1 LRVQATKP
9 PARFEVTCDGDGI
22 AGHAGAALL
31 GELADRLGLTAA
43 LGWRAGRTQTSRHRH
58 GAGAVLRDLAVLLAD
73 GGDCLSDLA
82 VLRGQ
87 PELFGPV
94 ASTPTAWRMIE
105 QVACD
110 PDGLAG
116 LRAGRAHARAAA
128 WRAGAY
134 ADGLLV
140 VDVDG
145 TLVDAHSD
153 KQGAAGTYK
162 GGFGFYPLVAYLD
175 RGDGSGEALAGI
187 LRPGNAGSNTAADH
201 IELVDL
207 ALAQLPRAAR
217 DQPLLLRADTG
228 GATHALVDHLR
239 ERGVRFSI
247 SLPADE
253 RVRAAVLAV
262 PANAWTPAVDADGQP
277 RAGAEVAE
285 LCALDLSGWP
295 AGTRAICRREDPHPG
310 AQLSFTDADGH
321 RFQVFITDQPDPDVA
336 ALELRHRRR
345 ARVEDRIRGAKATGL
360 RNLPFD
366 RWRRNAVW
374 LELVLMACDLTC
386 WAQTLLL
393 SGELRVAEPKTLRY
407 RLWHVAARVVRHARR
422 VIVRLQRTWP
432 WVTALAAAFTRL
444 RALPLR
450 C

>member
-43 LGWRAGRTQTSRHRH
+43 LGWQAGRTQTSRHRH
-58 GAGAVLRDLAVLLAD
+58 GAGVVLRDLAVLLAD

-82 VLRGQ
+82 VLREQ

-128 WRAGAY
+128 WRAGAH

-201 IELVDL
+201 TELVDL

-217 DQPLLLRADTG
+217 TQPLLIRADTG

-239 ERGVRFSI
+239 ERSVRFSI

-310 AQLSFTDADGH
+310 VQLSFTDADGH

-345 ARVEDRIRGAKATGL
+345 ARVEDRIRAAKATGL

-422 VIVRLQRTWP
+422 VTIRLQRTWP
-432 WVTALAAAFTRL
+432 WATALAAAFTRL